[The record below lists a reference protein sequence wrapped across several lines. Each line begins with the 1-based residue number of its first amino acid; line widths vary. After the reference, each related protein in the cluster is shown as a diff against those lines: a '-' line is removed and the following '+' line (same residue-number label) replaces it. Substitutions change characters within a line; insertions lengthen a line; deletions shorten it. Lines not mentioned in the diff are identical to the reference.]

1 MAEHRRGDKIGGSGF
16 SLRRGPDI
24 GLLWCKLQLP
34 VPAPWPPV
42 SFRQTPWPC
51 HPRTHPWTEYQGGGV
66 VDWGAF
72 ETLEEKTSFPVLLAL
87 ACREPRQG
95 VPAQGSRS
103 CPRPLHPAGWSPW
116 RRRSS
121 SPLPRAPVPDF
132 RGSCGRREGA
142 AEWAWGFEWESRLC
156 GPAPRSSQPGP
167 ARWGGGVCWLVGDQV
182 PFWGAFQTLDRVSEL
197 EPQESV
203 THHPSTL
210 EVAPVP
216 RTPKNPSSAE
226 PSKLSRSVLLG
237 ETRKKKGDWFR
248 QPRCAREQVAELLS
262 AVRAG
267 TRSLRLCVRCEWGP
281 RKPLCGDLDPGWSW
295 GSHLSEGRGC
305 VGARKSLI
313 LGSLAVVGGG
323 SPGGR

>member
-1 MAEHRRGDKIGGSGF
+1 MAENRRGDKIGGSGF
-16 SLRRGPDI
+16 SLRCGPDI

-42 SFRQTPWPC
+42 SFRQTPLPC
-51 HPRTHPWTEYQGGGV
+51 HPRTHPWTEYQGGV
-66 VDWGAF
+66 LDLGAS

-87 ACREPRQG
+87 ACRGTPPGGAGPGVKVLPSAPTPSSLESLEAAGAPVHSPKLQFLISAGAAGGGRGLQG
-95 VPAQGSRS
+95 EREDLNEKAGCVA
-103 CPRPLHPAGWSPW
+103 PRPA
-116 RRRSS
+116 
-121 SPLPRAPVPDF
+121 LP
-132 RGSCGRREGA
+132 S
-142 AEWAWGFEWESRLC
+142 
-156 GPAPRSSQPGP
+156 P
-167 ARWGGGVCWLVGDQV
+167 ARWGGGVCWLVGDEV
-182 PFWGAFQTLDRVSEL
+182 PFWGAFQTLDRVLEL

-237 ETRKKKGDWFR
+237 ETRKKRGDWFR

-262 AVRAG
+262 AGHA
-267 TRSLRLCVRCEWGP
+267 LRTVCALCVGTPQASVRRPGP
-281 RKPLCGDLDPGWSW
+281 RLVL

-305 VGARKSLI
+305 VSARKNLI
-313 LGSLAVVGGG
+313 LGTLAVVGGV